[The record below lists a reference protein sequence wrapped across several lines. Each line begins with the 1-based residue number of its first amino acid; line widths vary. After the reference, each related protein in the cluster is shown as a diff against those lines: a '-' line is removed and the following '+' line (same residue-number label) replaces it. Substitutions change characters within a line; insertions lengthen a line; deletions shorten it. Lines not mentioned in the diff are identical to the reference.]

1 MPVRMDDGNWVYTLF
16 CAYCAH
22 FLLIVNLLVIKSI
35 SNGKKYDGKMF
46 SNEFSNIFIPFLD

>member
-35 SNGKKYDGKMF
+35 SNGKNMGKCSVMN
-46 SNEFSNIFIPFLD
+46 SQNIFIPFLD